1 MRQVDP
7 IERDIEVAL
16 KPRAFIRDGECFS
29 FVNGLEAVASRIE
42 QLVPSDPARA
52 CALYET
58 FLAGCTAKANELD
71 DSSGQFGQFASVVS
85 NR

>member
-29 FVNGLEAVASRIE
+29 FVNGLDEV
-42 QLVPSDPARA
+42 DPKGWTKFGRLLDGA
-52 CALYET
+52 
-58 FLAGCTAKANELD
+58 AG
-71 DSSGQFGQFASVVS
+71 
-85 NR
+85 